1 MTGTV
6 DMRELAEVFIGGE
19 HWKLKKTSFHHSAS

>member
-6 DMRELAEVFIGGE
+6 DVRELAEVFIGAE
-19 HWKLKKTSFHHSAS
+19 HWKLKKTSFHSAS